1 MEDTRDRAL
10 LQHTARQDAIRFEM
24 IVKELK
30 CAREWQQNWGFLNDL
45 YPPSDKLSAPTV
57 NDGAVAAAPPP
68 AAVAR
73 IFNCHAF
80 YMPAAVLSSLKMAN
94 AYPTGWRGG
103 LSNFEKKD

>member
-45 YPPSDKLSAPTV
+45 YPPQDKRQP
-57 NDGAVAAAPPP
+57 VALP
-68 AAVAR
+68 
-73 IFNCHAF
+73 
-80 YMPAAVLSSLKMAN
+80 VLCWLLLQLLL
-94 AYPTGWRGG
+94 P
-103 LSNFEKKD
+103 L